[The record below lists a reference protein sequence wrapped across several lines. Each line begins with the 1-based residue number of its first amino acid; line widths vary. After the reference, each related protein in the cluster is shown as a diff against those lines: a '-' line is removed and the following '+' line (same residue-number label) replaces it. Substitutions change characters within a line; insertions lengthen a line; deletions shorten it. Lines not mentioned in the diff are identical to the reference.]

1 MAATMAEPQD
11 LPTKTDRILERLT
24 ALHPKLI
31 DLSLERI
38 LRLLDRLDN
47 PQAKLPP
54 VIHVAGTNGKG
65 SVIAYLRAIF
75 EAAGWRAHVYTS
87 PHLVRF
93 AERILL
99 AGAIID
105 EAHLA
110 GVLEV
115 CEQANGDSPI
125 TFFEVTTVAAF
136 VAFAECPADVLL
148 LETGLGGRL
157 DATNVI
163 DRPALTAVTPISID
177 HTQYLGDTV
186 REIAFEKAGILR
198 PGVPCVVGRQTAE
211 PAAVLASR
219 AEALGAPL
227 YRMGAE
233 WWIETDGPELVWRD
247 SVERLVLPRPGLVG
261 PHQIDNAGTAIA
273 CLSRLADVDLP
284 SAAITAGL
292 TTVDW
297 PARLQRL
304 EGGALAALAPT
315 GTEIWLDGGHNA
327 AAGAVLAQTMRE
339 LAAEDAA
346 ENAAE
351 NVKVRP
357 LHLIVAMLTTKD
369 PASFLAPLAPL
380 TAGIQA
386 TASPGEP
393 ASRTAAD
400 IAEAAEAIGRP
411 IAIAATPAAA
421 MAAIREAAGGGP
433 PPRILI
439 CGSLYL
445 AGNLLAAYH

>member
-1 MAATMAEPQD
+1 MMARPQAQ
-11 LPTKTDRILERLT
+11 PTKTDRILERLT

-31 DLSLERI
+31 DLSLARI
-38 LRLLDRLDN
+38 WRLLDRLGN

-75 EAAGWRAHVYTS
+75 EAAGRRVHVYTS

-93 AERILL
+93 AERIRL
-99 AGAIID
+99 AGEIID

-110 GVLEV
+110 AVLEV
-115 CEQANGDSPI
+115 CEQANGDAPI

-136 VAFAECPADVLL
+136 VAFAECPADVVL

-163 DRPALTAVTPISID
+163 DRPALTVVTPISID

-186 REIAFEKAGILR
+186 REIAFEKAGIMR
-198 PGVPCVVGRQTAE
+198 PDVPCVVGRQTAE
-211 PAAVLASR
+211 PAAVLATR
-219 AEALGAPL
+219 AAALGAPL

-233 WWIETDGPELVWRD
+233 WWIETDGPELIWRD
-247 SVERLVLPRPGLVG
+247 SADRLVMPRPGLAG
-261 PHQIDNAGTAIA
+261 PHQIDNAATAIA
-273 CLSRLADVDLP
+273 CLRRLAEVTVP
-284 SAAITAGL
+284 PAAISAGITA
-292 TTVDW
+292 VEW

-304 EGGALAALAPT
+304 DTGPLMALAPH
-315 GTEIWLDGGHNA
+315 GAEVWLDGGHNA
-327 AAGAVLAQTMRE
+327 AAGAVLAQAMRE
-339 LAAEDAA
+339 FAAQDA
-346 ENAAE
+346 
-351 NVKVRP
+351 KPRP
-357 LHLIVAMLTTKD
+357 LHLIVAMLTSKD

-386 TASPGEP
+386 TVIPGEA
-393 ASRTAAD
+393 ASRTVAE
-400 IAEAAEAIGRP
+400 IAEAADAIGRR
-411 IAIAATPAAA
+411 IAGAATPATA
-421 MAAIREAAGGGP
+421 MAAIRAAAAGGP

-445 AGNLLAAYH
+445 AGKVLAANR